1 MRDGGN
7 FEGKVMDTYYEIQF
21 KKKDPYIKFWEKTND
36 KDFDKQKIGL
46 YVSWLEM
53 IARRR
58 KVRKAFLRYLNVT
71 DTEDAGHFEILQGF
85 GRYFFHCFVAFF
97 QNLGELWKFFIWCWL
112 TAQHNRHTP
121 IKNMPDHYRSIDIS
135 G

>member
-1 MRDGGN
+1 
-7 FEGKVMDTYYEIQF
+7 MDTYYETQF
-21 KKKDPYIKFWEKTND
+21 KKKDPYIKFWAKTND

-71 DTEDAGHFEILQGF
+71 NTEDAGHFRHFMNEG
-85 GRYFFHCFVAFF
+85 GAGAVV
-97 QNLGELWKFFIWCWL
+97 NLLWG
-112 TAQHNRHTP
+112 
-121 IKNMPDHYRSIDIS
+121 SISS
-135 G
+135 GDLHSLHF